1 MFGEAVVI
9 SCSKEGIKFS
19 SAGDIGLANIKLLQT
34 NNIDDEDNAITIDM
48 QEPTSLTFATRYLV
62 MFTKATSLTKRVT
75 LSMR

>member
-1 MFGEAVVI
+1 MFGDAVVI

-19 SAGDIGLANIKLLQT
+19 SAGDIGVANIKLLQT

-48 QEPTSLTFATRYLV
+48 QEPTSLTFATRYLA